1 MNGNNILRGA
11 DSAIYENRTREKD
24 AAHTIQS
31 SALGIGAEHLTK
43 KMFFFSS
50 RLTFDTTAARKD
62 TWLRFEL
69 NCLAK
74 SFCWILL
81 HLLQPNADDMKL
93 LSGDHDSHH
102 ETY

>member
-1 MNGNNILRGA
+1 MKT
-11 DSAIYENRTREKD
+11 EPEKKTQRI
-24 AAHTIQS
+24 HTIVRAWNWS
-31 SALGIGAEHLTK
+31 RTFNK
-43 KMFFFSS
+43 KNVFFSS

-81 HLLQPNADDMKL
+81 HLLQPNADDMEL
-93 LSGDHDSHH
+93 LSGDLDSHH